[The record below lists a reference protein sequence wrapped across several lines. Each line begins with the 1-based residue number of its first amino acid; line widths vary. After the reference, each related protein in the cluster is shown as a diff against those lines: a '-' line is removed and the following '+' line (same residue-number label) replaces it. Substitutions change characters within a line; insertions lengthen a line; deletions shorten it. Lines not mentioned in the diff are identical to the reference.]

1 MRLIYKLFSGAAA
14 PGEDQDGA
22 SGAASLTAG
31 RVAARFIEPMQCR
44 VVDRL
49 PEGPDWQY
57 ELKFDG
63 YRALALKSAGHLQL
77 MSRNQRDFAPLF
89 PTLVR
94 ALERLRQNT
103 MVDGEIVALKA
114 SGQPSFNLLQNHRKD
129 AQIIVFYAFDLLML
143 SGRNLQHRSLDER
156 RALLEHRV
164 MQRLREPVRFSA
176 ALEAPAKR
184 LIEAVRALGLE
195 GLIAKRRRSLYEPGR
210 RSGAWVKF
218 KLTQGQELVIGGY
231 TPMDKN
237 FDAIL
242 VGYYAGD
249 QLIQVARVR
258 NGFVPASHAALF
270 KRFADL
276 QSESCP
282 FANLPAARKGR
293 WSAGLSAADMKQCRW
308 LRPSLVAQIEF
319 AEWTSANRL
328 RHARFAGL
336 REDRA
341 AHEIT
346 RESA

>member
-1 MRLIYKLFSGAAA
+1 
-14 PGEDQDGA
+14 
-22 SGAASLTAG
+22 
-31 RVAARFIEPMQCR
+31 
-44 VVDRL
+44 
-49 PEGPDWQY
+49 
-57 ELKFDG
+57 
-63 YRALALKSAGHLQL
+63 

-89 PTLVR
+89 PTLVQ
-94 ALERLRQNT
+94 ALERLPQDT
-103 MVDGEIVALKA
+103 IVDGEIVALKA

-129 AQIIVFYAFDLLML
+129 TQTIVFYAFDLLML
-143 SGRNLQHRSLDER
+143 SGRNLQHRPLDER
-156 RALLEHRV
+156 RALLEQRV
-164 MQRLREPVRFSA
+164 MRRLREPVRFSA

-195 GLIAKRRRSLYEPGR
+195 GLIAKRRGSLYEPGR
-210 RSGAWVKF
+210 RSGAWLKF

-231 TPMDKN
+231 TPRDAN

-249 QLIQVARVR
+249 QLIHVARVR
-258 NGFVPASHAALF
+258 NGFVPASRAALF
-270 KRFADL
+270 KRFTGL

-282 FANLPAARKGR
+282 FANLPAARKGC
-293 WSAGLSAADMKQCRW
+293 WGAGVTAADMKQCRW

-328 RHARFAGL
+328 RQARFAGL